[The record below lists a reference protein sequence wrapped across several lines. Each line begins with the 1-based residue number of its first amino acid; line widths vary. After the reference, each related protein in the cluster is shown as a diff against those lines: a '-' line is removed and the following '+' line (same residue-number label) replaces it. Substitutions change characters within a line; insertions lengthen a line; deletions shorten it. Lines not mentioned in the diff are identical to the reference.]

1 MKKSRFTETQII
13 AVLKQ
18 VAAGQECERVRPA
31 GGGAASTPPRAPSAV
46 LRQVLQRVAGATP
59 ARIRLAQ
66 HAKHQQIVDV
76 TQCRVG

>member
-31 GGGAASTPPRAPSAV
+31 GGG
-46 LRQVLQRVAGATP
+46 QLQRH
-59 ARIRLAQ
+59 
-66 HAKHQQIVDV
+66 HAHLQ
-76 TQCRVG
+76 RYSGRSFSA

>member
-31 GGGAASTPPRAPSAV
+31 GGGGSFNATTRTFS
-46 LRQVLQRVAGATP
+46 GTP
-59 ARIRLAQ
+59 ADRSARSWCYALPHPTCAARQ
-66 HAKHQQIVDV
+66 ASAG
-76 TQCRVG
+76 R